1 MPKEIRRTLRI
12 RDGDPL
18 EIFTDRE
25 GEIILKKYSP
35 IGELGQF
42 AGLYA
47 ESLAQTSG
55 CLVCITDKDHVI
67 AAAGTGKKEF
77 DGKPISKQLEHV
89 ITDRETFC
97 AQKDEKGFVK
107 ITLDDAG
114 DFQSQVVS
122 TIICEGDAIGSVV
135 MYNREEGATGR
146 PIGLPFAI
154 ISYVCNRETIQCW
167 KPCGTAQARH
177 IDLRNG
183 IRILP
188 RRGISARREGRPA

>member
-1 MPKEIRRTLRI
+1 M
-12 RDGDPL
+12 
-18 EIFTDRE
+18 
-25 GEIILKKYSP
+25 
-35 IGELGQF
+35 
-42 AGLYA
+42 
-47 ESLAQTSG
+47 
-55 CLVCITDKDHVI
+55 I

-135 MYNREEGATGR
+135 MYNREEGASMG
-146 PIGLPFAI
+146 
-154 ISYVCNRETIQCW
+154 ETESKLAKVAAGFLGKQME
-167 KPCGTAQARH
+167 Q
-177 IDLRNG
+177 
-183 IRILP
+183 
-188 RRGISARREGRPA
+188 